1 MTPHLSIRE
10 ANEGDEGL
18 IYNSWLKTVEES
30 SMAFGIGK
38 NLYFK
43 EQAKIIKSLINQHM
57 VIVACDPEDE
67 THVYGFLCFSYVND
81 QFIFHFLFVK
91 LAYRQF
97 GIARAL
103 RDNAISERD
112 PMTTRIVTTFSPV
125 RIFYKDD
132 HLRIKRNSFLEKKWN
147 LIYNPYVLWRDQTWK
162 SRQLK

>member
-1 MTPHLSIRE
+1 MTPQLSIRL
-10 ANEGDEGL
+10 ATDGDEGL

-30 SMAFGIGK
+30 SMAFGISRT
-38 NLYFK
+38 LFYD
-43 EQAKIIKSLINQHM
+43 EQAKIIKTLIDEHV
-57 VIVACDPEDE
+57 VIVACDPTDE
-67 THVYGFLCFSYVND
+67 SHIYGFLCFSYAHD
-81 QFIFHFLFVK
+81 HFIFHFLFVK

-103 RDNAISERD
+103 RDEAISGRD
-112 PMTTRIVTTFSPV
+112 PETVKIVTTFSPV